1 MLPEKKYSIDSA
13 SLKKGKVL
21 ERTLTVTLAYNQV
34 NQLIEKKM
42 NSLGKK
48 AKIKGFRPGKVPRS
62 VLNQHYAD
70 QVKYESEEEVVRETI
85 SLGFKKEDVSPAG
98 TPSIVSIDR
107 KNDSLTYVV
116 SFEVFPEIKLKEFRK
131 LKISNVTSA
140 INESNVDEMIKRLRE
155 QKATWK
161 AVERA
166 ANADDRVKVDFE
178 GRINGELFEGGKAD
192 NATMELGQGQLIED
206 FEKGLKGLKKG
217 ESTSIK
223 VTFPKDYPNEEL
235 QRKKAVFQVACHEV
249 EEKTLPELDD
259 NFLVSIGFNDKTL
272 GDLRAE
278 IKSNLNNELET
289 NLRQVRKKRV
299 FDVLRENNKFDVP
312 VVFVNEEKDYLERQ
326 EKTRRGMKEDDALPE
341 EVDFQAI
348 AKDRVALSLILQAII
363 KERAVKLDEN
373 KVDQHLDKLVAAYP
387 NATKM
392 KQSYKAHR
400 ESMQQ
405 LESQI
410 MEEQITDLVLSEA
423 SVSVKEISFDELVK
437 L

>member
-387 NATKM
+387 SATKM

>member
-1 MLPEKKYSIDSA
+1 MLPEIKYSIDSA
-13 SLKKGKVL
+13 FLKKGKSL
-21 ERTLTVTLAYNQV
+21 ERTLTVTLAYKQV
-34 NQLIEKKM
+34 EQLIEKKM
-42 NSLGKK
+42 SSLGKK

-85 SLGFKKEDVSPAG
+85 SLGFKKEEVSPAG
-98 TPSIVSIDR
+98 APSIVSVDR
-107 KNDSLTYVV
+107 KNNNLTYVV
-116 SFEVFPEIKLKEFRK
+116 SFEVFPEIKLKEFGK
-131 LKISNVTSA
+131 LKISNVASA
-140 INESNVDEMIKRLRE
+140 INETNVDEMIKRLRE
-155 QKATWK
+155 QKATWN

-178 GRINGELFEGGKAD
+178 GRIGGELFEGGKAD
-192 NATMELGQGQLIED
+192 DATMELGQGQLIDD

-235 QRKKAVFQVACHEV
+235 QRKKAIFQVVCHEV
-249 EEKTLPELDD
+249 EEKKLPDLDE
-259 NFLVSIGFNDKTL
+259 NFLVSIGFNDKTIEE
-272 GDLRAE
+272 LRAE
-278 IKSNLNNELET
+278 IRNNLNNELET

-312 VVFVNEEKDYLERQ
+312 IIFVNEERGFLERQ
-326 EKTRRGMKEDDALPE
+326 ERTRRGMKEEDSLPE
-341 EVDFQAI
+341 EVDFQAV
-348 AKDRVALSLILQAII
+348 AKSRVALSLILQAII
-363 KERAVKLDEN
+363 KDRAVKLDEN

-387 NATKM
+387 NATEM
-392 KQSYKAHR
+392 KKNYKAHQ

-423 SVSVKEISFDELVK
+423 KVSTKEVSFDELVK